1 MREKL
6 TKLDIIVFL
15 HVVIQLKYSVSPHVD
30 LEGNTFQEEFW
41 LSWNYKL
48 GTYNGSNCVV

>member
-30 LEGNTFQEEFW
+30 LEGNTFQEEF
-41 LSWNYKL
+41 
-48 GTYNGSNCVV
+48 